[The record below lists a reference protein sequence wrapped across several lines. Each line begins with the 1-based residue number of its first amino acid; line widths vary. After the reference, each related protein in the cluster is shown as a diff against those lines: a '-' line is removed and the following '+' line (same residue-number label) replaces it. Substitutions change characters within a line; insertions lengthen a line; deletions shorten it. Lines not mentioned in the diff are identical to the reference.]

1 MIVFNITTKVH
12 PAVNDAWL
20 QWQLDHYIPTIMA
33 FGLFSGYQLHR
44 LLEQD
49 DKEGNT
55 FTLQFK
61 ATDLRNYEMYM
72 QQHATQMQQKSFQQ
86 WGDKIIS
93 FRSVMEV
100 VG

>member
-20 QWQLDHYIPTIMA
+20 QWQQDHYIPAIMA
-33 FGLFSGYQLHR
+33 TGLFTRYQLHR

-49 DKEGNT
+49 DKEGKT
-55 FTLQFK
+55 YTLQFH
-61 ATDLRNYEMYM
+61 AIDLRNYEMYM
-72 QQHATQMQQKSFQQ
+72 QEHATRMQQKSFQR

-100 VG
+100 IG